1 MVFEIWDVPTR
12 NLVGTY
18 ESVDEALTD
27 LRRSYDE
34 RSQSL
39 DGLLLGAENDEGTSV
54 TIAEGTALERLVV
67 HHWPDRAEAV

>member
-1 MVFEIWDVPTR
+1 MVFEVWDAPTR

-27 LRRSYDE
+27 LRLSCDE
-34 RSQSL
+34 QPQSL
-39 DGLLLGAENDEGTSV
+39 DGLLLGAENDDGTSV
-54 TIAEGTALERLVV
+54 TIAEGPALERLVV

>member
-1 MVFEIWDVPTR
+1 MLFEIWDVPTR
-12 NLVGTY
+12 NLIGTY

-27 LRRSYDE
+27 LRLSYNE
-34 RSQSL
+34 RPRSL

-54 TIAEGTALERLVV
+54 TIAEGLALERLVV